1 MANATDHNKV
11 SEELSSEVARCARGF
26 EYFCSTYLRIVDKRG
41 RLVPLNLNAVQ
52 KRFLRELQINPWV
65 YVLKARQLGLTTV
78 LAAHNFWKAAFTPNH
93 HVAVIAHRT
102 DSAQTIFEI
111 YKRFYD
117 NLPDFLTFPTD
128 KANVRELRFFHGGLI
143 RVMTAQSE
151 GIRGTTYHSL
161 HCSEFA
167 FWGDVEKSTRAAFQ
181 TAGPNA
187 VIALE
192 TTANGLNHAHEL
204 WHSVESGF
212 HKIFFPWSEEEA
224 YRRKEKPKKVYPKL
238 KVVAEEFE
246 LDTKQINWAQ
256 HIFATKCMGNWN
268 SFLQEYPL
276 SAEQAFITS
285 GERFFDCAFPHAQS
299 AEGHRFYE
307 APQQYRVYSIGV
319 DVASGTPSGDC
330 SAFCVMDVTDKKLPR
345 VMSTFY
351 GHVAPHE
358 FGNLV
363 LEEAKKYNALVV
375 VESNSYGLAV
385 LEYLVGKEY
394 AFIFRRNQYDKIG
407 NRWIEKMGFHTT
419 TSTRPVMLSRL
430 LEYVTKRWLEIND
443 ERMKCEVN
451 SFVYN
456 EKGKA
461 IASHGK
467 HDDMIFAHGLAL
479 MGLDQ
484 IDYVKEEV
492 HAERPKNIKEMLKWE
507 HATGKVWKNDAGD
520 SHHEM
525 YGVPSSQSS
534 PLDSVL
540 NDSPKR
546 R

>member
-1 MANATDHNKV
+1 MANTSHK
-11 SEELSSEVARCARGF
+11 EVNEKLQDEVTRCAKDF
-26 EYFCSTYLRIVDKRG
+26 YYFCPTYLRIVDKRG
-41 RLVPLNLNAVQ
+41 RLVPLELNAVQ
-52 KRFLRELQINPWV
+52 RRFLSELEENPWV
-65 YVLKARQLGLTTV
+65 YVLKARQLGLTTI
-78 LAAHNFWKAAFTPNH
+78 LAAYNFWKAAFTPNH

-117 NLPDFLTFPTD
+117 HLPDFLTFPTD

-187 VIALE
+187 CIALE
-192 TTANGLNHAHEL
+192 TTANGLNHAHQL
-204 WHSVESGF
+204 WHSDDHGF
-212 HKIFFPWSEEEA
+212 HKVFFPWTEEEL
-224 YRRKEKPKKVYPKL
+224 YRRKEKNKTTHPKL
-238 KVVAEEFE
+238 NLVAREYE
-246 LDTKQINWAQ
+246 LDQKQINWAQ
-256 HIFATKCMGNWN
+256 HILATKCMGNWN

-299 AEGHRFYE
+299 AEGHRLYQTPE
-307 APQQYRVYSIGV
+307 KYRVYSIGV
-319 DVASGTPSGDC
+319 DVASGTPSGDY
-330 SAFCVMDVTDKKLPR
+330 SAFCVMDVTDKKEPK
-345 VMSTFY
+345 VMSTYY
-351 GHVAPHE
+351 GHVAPHA
-358 FGNLV
+358 FGKLV
-363 LEEAKKYNALVV
+363 IEEAKKYNALVV

-385 LEYLVGKEY
+385 LEYLIQNEY

-407 NRWIEKMGFHTT
+407 NRWIEKMGFHTS

-430 LEYVTKRWLEIND
+430 LEHVSKKWLIIND
-443 ERMKCEVN
+443 ERMKCEIN
-451 SFVYN
+451 SFVYD
-456 EKGKA
+456 EKGKP
-461 IASHGK
+461 IAAHGK

-484 IDYVKEEV
+484 IEYVKEEV
-492 HAERPKNIKEMLKWE
+492 QSERPQNLREMLLWE
-507 HATGKVWKNDAGD
+507 RNTGQVYKNETGD
-520 SHHEM
+520 SHFEM
-525 YGVPSSQSS
+525 YGVASSQSS
-534 PLDSVL
+534 PLDAVL
-540 NDSPKR
+540 NNSSKR